1 MKITIDSKYHIWEC
15 AAQDDFRPV
24 KHSQQWA
31 TLLQKLTCVLIDP
44 AGYAVAADGYIMAIV
59 PATIEDGTGEPVL
72 IPKDVVKKSKGSTM
86 TMKHVTALGEG
97 NQFPNWRKLIP
108 DGMDFSQHG
117 QTGPLDPRLT
127 VRVHEAMGYR
137 KGVQGWRN
145 PSDNSYPWRNPT
157 SDNNYPWY
165 VSQSKTHP
173 TVFFGNGA
181 YAMQMPIYSNPL
193 HGDKEVQ
200 SLKSLKDLA
209 QPAQPATSEPIA
221 VAS

>member
-108 DGMDFSQHG
+108 DGMDVSQHG

-137 KGVQGWRN
+137 KR
-145 PSDNSYPWRNPT
+145 DKSYPWYL
-157 SDNNYPWY
+157 SH
-165 VSQSKTHP
+165 SKTNP